1 MGKELFVRDYIKDY
15 IGFLQVEKG
24 LSENTLSNY
33 LNDLRQLEC
42 HCESLGKKPHDL
54 HESELSQWLRQQS
67 RNGLSPRTIGRRISS
82 VKGFYNYLQL
92 DGLIKQSPAG
102 ELISPHSGGQL
113 PDCLSVDEIVLLIKS
128 VDTQTNEGI
137 RDSALLEL
145 LYATG
150 LRVSELINLMTGDID
165 LERGLLVCRG
175 KGNKQRL
182 VPIGKDALH
191 ALQRYLA
198 IRYQFCNGKTSKYLF
213 VKNQGRNLT
222 RQYVWRVL
230 NECAKKAGLNS
241 AGPHSWR
248 HSFATHLIQRGA
260 DSRIVQALLGHSDL
274 STTQMYTHL
283 SKSDLRGTL
292 DHFHPRVK
300 N

>member
-1 MGKELFVRDYIKDY
+1 VRDYIKDY

-42 HCESLGKKPHDL
+42 HCVSLGKKPHDL
-54 HESELSQWLRQQS
+54 QESELSQWLRQQS
-67 RNGLSPRTIGRRISS
+67 QNGLSPRTIGRRISS
-82 VKGFYNYLQL
+82 VRGFYNYLQL
-92 DGLIKQSPAG
+92 DGLIKQSPAV
-102 ELISPHSGGQL
+102 ELISPHKGGQL
-113 PDCLSVDEIVLLIKS
+113 PTFLSVDEIVVLIKA
-128 VDTQTNEGI
+128 VNTETNEGI

-165 LERGLLVCRG
+165 LDRGLLVCRG

-182 VPIGKDALH
+182 VPVGKDALH

-198 IRYQFCNGKTSKYLF
+198 IRYQLCNGKTSKYLF

-222 RQYVWRVL
+222 RQYVWKLL
-230 NECAKKAGLNS
+230 NKCAKKVGLNGAS
-241 AGPHSWR
+241 PHSWR

-283 SKSDLRGTL
+283 SKSDLRVTL